1 MDPNT
6 APPSAAPMIDPGE
19 EACLSEDKLPFSTSL
34 SRHSWHPSVVTDDDV
49 VKHFEQSV
57 VTKVGQLLV
66 SVDKSGEEGGLV
78 PVVVGDGL
86 VVVVL
91 SVVGSAVGVPQVL
104 VF

>member
-1 MDPNT
+1 M
-6 APPSAAPMIDPGE
+6 
-19 EACLSEDKLPFSTSL
+19 
-34 SRHSWHPSVVTDDDV
+34 
-49 VKHFEQSV
+49 
-57 VTKVGQLLV
+57 
-66 SVDKSGEEGGLV
+66 SVDKSGDEGGLV